1 MLISTVVIPLLFGGI
16 QLALRSPDLI
26 FGERVF
32 QSWKTR
38 TIYSTLA
45 LLLTPIQIFILYTK
59 LYFTDLNLKAYPND
73 KTLLEKRERLTYELK
88 SYVKLELGIESL
100 YQLILQFIFLLMA
113 KTDTP
118 TNLISD
124 TLRNIQNNDDLIE
137 LLVLSLL
144 WSFATNILSNNQ
156 GLSTRREFFPIK
168 SQIMAGLYTLFVSTS
183 RILAMVLYFTP
194 MLGLLGLLKHYKAEQ
209 TKWNSK
215 WQFGIEQ
222 FVENDTIRVGNMTV
236 KWSDINRWNGN
247 EAPSYELYTIF
258 SIRIYFFAFIALYAL
273 QFAIILIMKL
283 KISQPFRQLNFI
295 EKFIHLIE
303 NLSIPGCV
311 EEWDSKKGNARD
323 HYHRMKSNKTEGLIV
338 IGINGI
344 FNLSFL
350 TPLGIL
356 GTRIYSSHINHF
368 TLYNN
373 IVGVSATK

>member
-1 MLISTVVIPLLFGGI
+1 MLISTVVVPLLLGGI
-16 QLALRSPDLI
+16 RLALRSPDLI
-26 FGERVF
+26 FGEGIFR
-32 QSWKTR
+32 SWKTR
-38 TIYSTLA
+38 AVYSTLA

-73 KTLLEKRERLTYELK
+73 KTLLEKRQRLTYELK
-88 SYVKLELGIESL
+88 SFVKLELGIESL

-156 GLSTRREFFPIK
+156 GLSTRRVFFPIK

-194 MLGLLGLLKHYKAEQ
+194 MLGLFGLLKHYKAEQ
-209 TKWNSK
+209 TNWNLNFNNFK
-215 WQFGIEQ
+215 G
-222 FVENDTIRVGNMTV
+222 NDTIRVGNVTV
-236 KWSDINRWNGN
+236 KWSDIDRWNVN

-258 SIRIYFFAFIALYAL
+258 SIRIYFFAFIALHVL

-283 KISQPFRQLNFI
+283 KISKPFRQLNFL

-303 NLSIPGCV
+303 SLNIPGCV
-311 EEWDSKKGNARD
+311 EEWDTQKGNATD

-338 IGINGI
+338 ISINGI
-344 FNLSFL
+344 FNLLFL

-356 GTRIYSSHINHF
+356 GTIIYLSQIIISKYVMIFFSLQN
-368 TLYNN
+368 
-373 IVGVSATK
+373 S

>member
-1 MLISTVVIPLLFGGI
+1 MLISTVVIPLLLGGI

-26 FGERVF
+26 FGEGIFR
-32 QSWKTR
+32 SLKTR
-38 TIYSTLA
+38 VIYSTLA

-59 LYFTDLNLKAYPND
+59 LYFTDLNLKAYQDD
-73 KTLLEKRERLTYELK
+73 KMLLAKRERLTYELK
-88 SYVKLELGIESL
+88 SFVKLELGIESL

-156 GLSTRREFFPIK
+156 GLSTRRVFFPIK
-168 SQIMAGLYTLFVSTS
+168 SQIMAGLYTLFVSSS

-194 MLGLLGLLKHYKAEQ
+194 MLGLFGLLKHYKAEQ
-209 TKWNSK
+209 TKWDT
-215 WQFGIEQ
+215 WIEHA
-222 FVENDTIRVGNMTV
+222 FVENNTIRVGNVTV
-236 KWSDINRWNGN
+236 KWSEINRWNGN

-258 SIRIYFFAFIALYAL
+258 SIGMYFFAFIALHVL

-303 NLSIPGCV
+303 SLNIPGCV
-311 EEWDSKKGNARD
+311 EEWDTQKGNARD

-338 IGINGI
+338 ISINGI
-344 FNLSFL
+344 FNLLFL

-356 GTRIYSSHINHF
+356 GTIIYLSHIINSKYVMIF
-368 TLYNN
+368 FSLQN
-373 IVGVSATK
+373 S